1 MSDNYKQLIR
11 LLEQLR
17 KNVDSAVIVGDST
30 ELIYAGNLAFA
41 PGDRGAW
48 FNSAVGFGTLGYALS
63 AAIGAKL
70 ARPDLPL
77 ICLIGD
83 GGLQF
88 TLSEL
93 GTLEELGLP
102 MVVVVWNNQGYGEIR
117 EFMKAKGIKP
127 EGVDLAAPDFCA
139 IAQAYGINAA
149 RAGSATELLTMIDQ
163 AYKHNKAM
171 LIDVSVNDQFEF

>member
-1 MSDNYKQLIR
+1 MYKRQ
-11 LLEQLR
+11 
-17 KNVDSAVIVGDST
+17 NVDRAVIVGDST

-41 PGDRGAW
+41 PGDKGAW

-127 EGVDLAAPDFCA
+127 EGVDLVAPDFCA
-139 IAQAYGINAA
+139 IAQAYGVKAKRASNAH
-149 RAGSATELLTMIDQ
+149 ELLTMIDQ
-163 AYKHNKAM
+163 AHKHNETM
-171 LIDVSVNDQFEF
+171 LIDVSVNGQFEF

>member
-1 MSDNYKQLIR
+1 M
-11 LLEQLR
+11 
-17 KNVDSAVIVGDST
+17 
-30 ELIYAGNLAFA
+30 
-41 PGDRGAW
+41 
-48 FNSAVGFGTLGYALS
+48 
-63 AAIGAKL
+63 
-70 ARPDLPL
+70 
-77 ICLIGD
+77 IGD

-117 EFMKAKGIKP
+117 EFMKSKGIKP

-139 IAQAYGINAA
+139 IAKAYGLKAE
-149 RAGSATELLTMIDQ
+149 RAGSAPELLTLIDQ
-163 AYKHNKAM
+163 AYKQGETM